1 MDMALYAVAGALVL
15 GPLLAVLVARAIA
28 GRQARRADRDA
39 LFKTLMRTRLWPSS
53 GEHVGALNL
62 VEIEFAG
69 ESRVLAAW
77 KALFTHLTMQA
88 RRKPEEELGA
98 DLSDEELR
106 QREAAFQERLAE
118 ERGLL
123 LSVLLKEMAKAL
135 GYRPDQILVLDS
147 GLAPKSWFE
156 EQLEQQAVRQLMVD
170 IYTGRRALPVLMFEA
185 GKETAPPATDARPES
200 RNGSRKRPA
209 RRQETAKKEEG

>member
-1 MDMALYAVAGALVL
+1 MDTALYVVAAALVI
-15 GPLLAVLVARAIA
+15 GPLLAVLTTRAIA
-28 GRQARRADRDA
+28 KRETRRANRDA
-39 LFKTLMRTRLWPSS
+39 LFKTLMRTRLWPASS
-53 GEHVGALNL
+53 EHVGALNL
-62 VEIEFAG
+62 VEIEFDG
-69 ESRVLAAW
+69 DQRVLAAW

-88 RRKPEEELGA
+88 RRKAEEELGA

-123 LSVLLKEMAKAL
+123 LTVLLKEMAKAL

-147 GLAPKSWFE
+147 GLAPVGWFE
-156 EQLEQQAVRQLMVD
+156 EHLEQQAVRQLMVD

-185 GKETAPPATDARPES
+185 GKEVAPPATDAPKQGG
-200 RNGSRKRPA
+200 NGSRKRGS
-209 RRQETAKKEEG
+209 RRQEQAKED